1 MVHCLLHQEHLF
13 EVVEL
18 PYFLLMDCWLVADKD
33 GQVMVITPSSS
44 SYIPLNIHVYCIELK
59 NIKLYVKGLILL
71 HEEKVP
77 MLV

>member
-18 PYFLLMDCWLVADKD
+18 PYFCSWIVADKD

-44 SYIPLNIHVYCIELK
+44 YTPLNLHVYCIELK